1 MISYLKGKVQS
12 VGDLHVILDV
22 HGVGFLVNT
31 SNVTN
36 QDLHIGEEAFLL
48 TELIIRENLWQMYG
62 FINEIEKALFLL
74 LNKVQGVGSKVA
86 LSILSVIKY
95 DQLGSVIKNK
105 DVAQLCMADGVGE
118 KLASRI
124 ANELYKKIPDS
135 LLMLGGTVT
144 SVSNSPK
151 VSMVQQDV
159 ISALVN
165 LGFKQYEIKKAMEGT
180 EDEELGFE
188 DMFKMVL
195 GKLRG

>member
-1 MISYLKGKVQS
+1 MISYLKGKVQEI
-12 VGDLHVILDV
+12 GDLHLILDV

-36 QDLHIGEEAFLL
+36 QDLKLGEEAFLL

-62 FINEIEKALFLL
+62 FINETEKALFLL
-74 LNKVQGVGSKVA
+74 LNKVQGVGAKAA

-95 DQLGSVIKNK
+95 DQLGHVIKNK
-105 DVAQLCMADGVGE
+105 DIAQLCLADGVGE

-124 ANELYKKIPDS
+124 ANELHKKIPDS
-135 LLMLGGTVT
+135 LLVLGAH
-144 SVSNSPK
+144 SNVAMNTPK
-151 VSMVQQDV
+151 VNMVQQDV

-165 LGFKQYEIKKAMEGT
+165 LGFKQYEIKKAMEGI
-180 EDEELGFE
+180 EDKALGFE